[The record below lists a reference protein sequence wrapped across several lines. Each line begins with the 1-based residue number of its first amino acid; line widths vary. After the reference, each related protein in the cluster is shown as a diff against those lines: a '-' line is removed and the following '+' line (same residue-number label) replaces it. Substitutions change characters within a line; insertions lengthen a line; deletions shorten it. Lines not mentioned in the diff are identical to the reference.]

1 MTAQA
6 APEVPSATPA
16 HTEASSRPGRARS
29 VPDELARELLFS
41 FARMARGPKRAGAM
55 PKHIEELVGSGVLA
69 PRHLGAFAVISME
82 GPISISELAAREGF
96 ALSTTSLLVT
106 QLAEVG
112 LVERYE
118 DDQDRRR
125 TLVSIAPR
133 YRRVSEEVL
142 AAKLAPLR
150 RAVARMGAQRARAL
164 VEGLE
169 MVAEEVTAGDETAS
183 ACHSPRRREI

>member
-1 MTAQA
+1 
-6 APEVPSATPA
+6 
-16 HTEASSRPGRARS
+16 
-29 VPDELARELLFS
+29 
-41 FARMARGPKRAGAM
+41 M
-55 PKHIEELVGSGVLA
+55 PKHIEELVNRGVLA

-112 LVERYE
+112 LVERHE

-125 TLVSIAPR
+125 TVVSIAPK
-133 YRRVSEEVL
+133 YRRVSEAVL
-142 AAKLAPLR
+142 EAKLAPLR
-150 RAVARMGAQRARAL
+150 RAVARMGPGRARAL

-169 MVAEEVTAGDETAS
+169 MVAEEVTAGDGAATSCVPA
-183 ACHSPRRREI
+183 RRKEVR

>member
-1 MTAQA
+1 MRSGPPGAPSEARTTEDAQA
-6 APEVPSATPA
+6 C
-16 HTEASSRPGRARS
+16 
-29 VPDELARELLFS
+29 ELLLA
-41 FARMARGPKRAGAM
+41 FARMARGPRRPGAM
-55 PKHIEELVGSGVLA
+55 PKHIEQLVNEGVLA

-112 LVERYE
+112 LVERHE

-125 TLVSIAPR
+125 TVVSIAPR

-142 AAKLAPLR
+142 EAKLAPLR
-150 RAVARMGAQRARAL
+150 RAVARMGAHRAQAL

-169 MVAEEVTAGDETAS
+169 VVAAEVNADDRAA
-183 ACHSPRRREI
+183 ACRGPRKEDR

>member
-1 MTAQA
+1 
-6 APEVPSATPA
+6 
-16 HTEASSRPGRARS
+16 
-29 VPDELARELLFS
+29 
-41 FARMARGPKRAGAM
+41 M
-55 PKHIEELVGSGVLA
+55 PKHIEELVNRGVLA

-112 LVERYE
+112 LVERHE

-125 TLVSIAPR
+125 TVVSIAPKS
-133 YRRVSEEVL
+133 RRVSEAVL
-142 AAKLAPLR
+142 EAKLAPLR
-150 RAVARMGAQRARAL
+150 RAVARMGPQRARAL

-169 MVAEEVTAGDETAS
+169 MVAKEVTAGNGAATTCVPA
-183 ACHSPRRREI
+183 RRKEVR

>member
-6 APEVPSATPA
+6 FPEMGRTGSGVRPTRSADDA
-16 HTEASSRPGRARS
+16 RAC
-29 VPDELARELLFS
+29 ELLLA

-55 PKHIEELVGSGVLA
+55 PKHIEALVRRGVLA

-82 GPISISELAAREGF
+82 GPISISALAAREGF

-112 LVERYE
+112 LVERHE
-118 DDQDRRR
+118 DELDRRR
-125 TLVSIAPR
+125 TVVSIAPK
-133 YRRVSEEVL
+133 YRRMSEEVL
-142 AAKLAPLR
+142 EAKLAPLR
-150 RAVARMGAQRARAL
+150 RAVARMGPQRARAL

-169 MVAEEVTAGDETAS
+169 MVAEEVTVADGAGAPCPGS
-183 ACHSPRRREI
+183 RRKEVG